1 MKVVITGGGGMLGF
15 KLAKALLARG
25 RLTGA
30 DGKEAAITRLTLF
43 DMAFPAA
50 LPQDPRLETIAGDI
64 SAPGMLAKVVT
75 PDTQSIFHLAS
86 VVSSGAE
93 ADFDLG
99 WRVNLD
105 GARTLLELA
114 RNCAKPPRFLFSSS
128 VAAFGGDLPAVL
140 DDSTT
145 PNPQTSYGAQ
155 KVCCEY
161 LVTDYTRKGYIDG
174 RSLRLPTI
182 VVRPGKPNLAASS
195 FASGVLR
202 EPLNGVISECP
213 VSLDTDVWL
222 LSPGRCVESFIHAH
236 ETPSSAWGMS
246 RVLNLPGIT
255 APVSGMVE
263 AMRRVA
269 GDAVAQRVV
278 YKPDERIQKI
288 VAGWPVKFRTSRALA
303 MGFKPDVDLDSVIR
317 AYIADE
323 GIKPA

>member
-1 MKVVITGGGGMLGF
+1 MLGF

-43 DMAFPAA
+43 DMAFPAV

-288 VAGWPVKFRTSRALA
+288 VAGWPVKFRTPRALA

>member
-1 MKVVITGGGGMLGF
+1 MLGF

-43 DMAFPAA
+43 DMAFPAT

-64 SAPGMLAKVVT
+64 SAPGMLAKVLT
-75 PDTQSIFHLAS
+75 ADTQSIFHLAS

-140 DDSTT
+140 EDSTT

-288 VAGWPVKFRTSRALA
+288 VAGWPVKFRTPRALA

>member
-50 LPQDPRLETIAGDI
+50 LPQDPRLETIAGDL

-114 RNCAKPPRFLFSSS
+114 RNCAK
-128 VAAFGGDLPAVL
+128 
-140 DDSTT
+140 
-145 PNPQTSYGAQ
+145 
-155 KVCCEY
+155 
-161 LVTDYTRKGYIDG
+161 LVTGAPPK
-174 RSLRLPTI
+174 
-182 VVRPGKPNLAASS
+182 VA
-195 FASGVLR
+195 
-202 EPLNGVISECP
+202 
-213 VSLDTDVWL
+213 
-222 LSPGRCVESFIHAH
+222 
-236 ETPSSAWGMS
+236 
-246 RVLNLPGIT
+246 IT
-255 APVSGMVE
+255 S
-263 AMRRVA
+263 
-269 GDAVAQRVV
+269 
-278 YKPDERIQKI
+278 
-288 VAGWPVKFRTSRALA
+288 
-303 MGFKPDVDLDSVIR
+303 
-317 AYIADE
+317 
-323 GIKPA
+323 